1 MEFSQEQKT
10 YAEIVQKAWEDAA
23 FKKELVNDPVAAIEK
38 LTGKK
43 LNLPEGKKLVVR
55 DQSDESA
62 VYINIPSA
70 PKNSVNAELS
80 EEQLE
85 AVSGGIAAGG
95 CIPNFPFPGGT
106 TGPYNPFPPIFSE

>member
-1 MEFSQEQKT
+1 MEFTQEQKM

-43 LNLPEGKKLVVR
+43 MNLPEGKTLVVR
-55 DQSDESA
+55 DQSDESV
-62 VYINIPSA
+62 VYINIPA
-70 PKNSVNAELS
+70 PAKNSVDAELK

-95 CIPNFPFPGGT
+95 YIPDFPFPGGT

>member
-1 MEFSQEQKT
+1 MEFTQEQKM

-43 LNLPEGKKLVVR
+43 MNLPEGKTLVVR
-55 DQSDESA
+55 DQSDESV
-62 VYINIPSA
+62 VYINIPA
-70 PKNSVNAELS
+70 PAKNSVDAELN

-85 AVSGGIAAGG
+85 AVSGGIATGG
-95 CIPNFPFPGGT
+95 RIPDFPFPGGT